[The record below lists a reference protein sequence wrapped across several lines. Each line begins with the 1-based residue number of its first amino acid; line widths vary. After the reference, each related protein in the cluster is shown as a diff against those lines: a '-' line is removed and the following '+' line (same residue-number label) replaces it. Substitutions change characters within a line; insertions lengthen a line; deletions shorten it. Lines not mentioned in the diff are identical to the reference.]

1 MTPSANSNAR
11 NPEATPAAAANRAGA
26 RCLVVHDDLD
36 LRLKLAGLV
45 RRTQLKLDANL
56 IPGRG
61 GIFEVRVGDQVVA
74 KREHGHF
81 PDNQEVVAA
90 VSSAL
95 RTV

>member
-1 MTPSANSNAR
+1 MTDVSIIYCKPCGYEKRAAD
-11 NPEATPAAAANRAGA
+11 TAAA
-26 RCLVVHDDLD
+26 L
-36 LRLKLAGLV
+36 
-45 RRTQLKLDANL
+45 RTQLKLDANL